1 MPPLSSVSSSS
12 LSSVF
17 ETIDLYS
24 TVYNALTYMIQRM
37 DMMTMTMT
45 AMTPAYFCHH

>member
-17 ETIDLYS
+17 ETITPYG
-24 TVYNALTYMIQRM
+24 TVYKALTHIIQRM